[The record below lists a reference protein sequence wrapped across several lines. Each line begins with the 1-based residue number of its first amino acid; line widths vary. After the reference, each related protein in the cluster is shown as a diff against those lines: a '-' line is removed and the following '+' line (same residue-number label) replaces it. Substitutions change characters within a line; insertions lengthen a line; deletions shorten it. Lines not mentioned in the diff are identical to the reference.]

1 MKEKILKAIK
11 SKLTFAVVLNL
22 LIMSF
27 CILVTSFTYTNG
39 KDFYNSIFIC
49 QNHFYY
55 SCEINYILAVIIG
68 TIQYAVTDINAF
80 VLVEVGLSF
89 AAFTSITYV
98 FADKFNF
105 RKSFVFSMVINIL
118 FALNHYS
125 TIDSNKTATLLLA
138 GGFLMILNAIRN
150 KRYNLPCWIGV
161 AEILFGAFYNIVY
174 FFVALGFGVAFFLG
188 DMIAKKKFRLDFQK
202 FFWYFRPYLLM
213 FLFVT
218 LVTLGLT
225 QFSYSINHS
234 SEESADYYRYSTLKD
249 SIDTLPF
256 PDYSEHAEEF
266 SEVGIKSDC
275 EYELLKNGY
284 YDDSKA
290 LNITSLEL
298 VSDIQQRESDKTVLY
313 ALNDWFEDMLGHVMG
328 LDAFLIAAVVYLLIS
343 AVFIV
348 YHKNRFAFFPLFFV
362 IAAFAASVTIR
373 YLFDGSDSRI
383 YGIWVMMIVFL
394 LFSFNFVGL
403 RSKMPAERLRTRN
416 SFLIISCVALVLLFG
431 AYTTVY
437 MLNTPNRENDAP
449 YNLITEINRRPDC
462 YYVMDSASKQEFD
475 KYTENYI
482 HPLWGFREG
491 YLENLDSFGFHHN
504 YEMLR
509 KRNLS
514 YNIYEALLTNRKIYV
529 VDKYITFKKE
539 KYFNVNYGKKYEN
552 IYYQLVK
559 ELDDYKIY
567 EVVVE
572 R

>member
-1 MKEKILKAIK
+1 MKEKLLKAIK

-27 CILVTSFTYTNG
+27 CILVTSFSYANS
-39 KDFYNSIFIC
+39 KDYYNSIFIC

-55 SCEINYILAVIIG
+55 SSEINYILAVIIG

-89 AAFTSITYV
+89 AAFTSISYV
-98 FADKFNF
+98 FADKFNY
-105 RKSFVFSMVINIL
+105 RKAFVFSMVINIL

-125 TIDSNKTATLLLA
+125 TIDSTKTATLLLT

-161 AEILFGAFYNIVY
+161 AEILCGAFYNVVY

-202 FFWYFRPYLLM
+202 IFWYFRPFLLM

-218 LVTLGLT
+218 LLTLGLT

-234 SEESADYYRYSTLKD
+234 SAESADYYRYSTLKD
-249 SIDTLPF
+249 SISSLPF
-256 PDYSEHAEEF
+256 PDYSEHIDEF
-266 SEVGIKSDC
+266 AEVGIKSDC
-275 EYELLKNGY
+275 EYELLKNEY
-284 YDDSKA
+284 YDDSKM
-290 LNITSLEL
+290 LNNSSLEL
-298 VSDIQQRESDKTVLY
+298 VSDIQHRESDKTVFY
-313 ALNDWFEDMLGHVMG
+313 AMTDLFSDMWEHVTK
-328 LDAFLIAAVVYLLIS
+328 LDAFLIAAAVFLLIS

-348 YHKNRFAFFPLFFV
+348 YHKNRFSFFPLFYAV
-362 IAAFAASVTIR
+362 AAFAASVTVR

-394 LFSFNFVGL
+394 LFSFNFEVL
-403 RSKMPAERLRTRN
+403 RNKMPASKLRTRN
-416 SFLIISCVALVLLFG
+416 SYLIISCVALVLLFG

-437 MLNTPNRENDAP
+437 KLNTFDGEDDAP
-449 YNLITEINRRPDC
+449 WSLITEINRRPDC
-462 YYVMDSASKQEFD
+462 YYVMDTASKQEFD
-475 KYTENYI
+475 RYTENYL

-504 YEMLR
+504 YDMLR

-514 YNIYEALLTNRKIYV
+514 YNIYEAVLTNRKIYV

>member
-55 SCEINYILAVIIG
+55 SSEINYILAVIIG

-249 SIDTLPF
+249 SINALPF
-256 PDYSEHAEEF
+256 PDYSEHMEEF
-266 SEVGIKSDC
+266 EEVGIKSDC

-284 YDDSKA
+284 
-290 LNITSLEL
+290 
-298 VSDIQQRESDKTVLY
+298 
-313 ALNDWFEDMLGHVMG
+313 
-328 LDAFLIAAVVYLLIS
+328 
-343 AVFIV
+343 
-348 YHKNRFAFFPLFFV
+348 
-362 IAAFAASVTIR
+362 
-373 YLFDGSDSRI
+373 
-383 YGIWVMMIVFL
+383 
-394 LFSFNFVGL
+394 
-403 RSKMPAERLRTRN
+403 
-416 SFLIISCVALVLLFG
+416 
-431 AYTTVY
+431 
-437 MLNTPNRENDAP
+437 
-449 YNLITEINRRPDC
+449 
-462 YYVMDSASKQEFD
+462 
-475 KYTENYI
+475 
-482 HPLWGFREG
+482 
-491 YLENLDSFGFHHN
+491 
-504 YEMLR
+504 
-509 KRNLS
+509 
-514 YNIYEALLTNRKIYV
+514 
-529 VDKYITFKKE
+529 
-539 KYFNVNYGKKYEN
+539 
-552 IYYQLVK
+552 
-559 ELDDYKIY
+559 
-567 EVVVE
+567 
-572 R
+572 